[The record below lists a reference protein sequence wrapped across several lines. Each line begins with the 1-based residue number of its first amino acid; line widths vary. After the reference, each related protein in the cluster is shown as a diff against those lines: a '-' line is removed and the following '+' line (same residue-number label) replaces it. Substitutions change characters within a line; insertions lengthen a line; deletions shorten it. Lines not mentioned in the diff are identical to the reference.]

1 MTRPLLPVLTL
12 GLTIAAATHANQVHA
27 WSYQGETGPDRWGDL
42 EAAYETCKT
51 GLMQS
56 PIDLARAN
64 TVADVPVSVDY
75 GEVPLTI
82 RNPGKTIQVDF
93 EPGNYLTTSGHVF
106 GLAQVHFHTPSEH
119 TFGDAALPL
128 VAHFVHVDEDG
139 TLAVLGVLFE
149 EGAANPEL
157 QKIVDAAGTAGT
169 APTVIEGVDVDLEAL
184 VPDDLESF
192 RYMGSLTTP
201 PCSEGVNWHVVE
213 TPLTA
218 SAAQI
223 EAFESLMGMN
233 ARPVL
238 PVNGRLVVAPE

>member
-1 MTRPLLPVLTL
+1 MSRTLMPALTL
-12 GLTIAAATHANQVHA
+12 GLTIAAVTHAAPASA
-27 WSYQGETGPDRWGDL
+27 WSYKGETGPDRWGDL

-56 PIDLARAN
+56 PIDLAHAN

-75 GEVPLTI
+75 GDVPLTI
-82 RNPGKTIQVDF
+82 RNLGKTIQVEF
-93 EPGNYLTTSGHVF
+93 EPGNYLTTSGRVF

-119 TFGDAALPL
+119 TFGGATLPL
-128 VAHFVHVDEDG
+128 VAHFVHVDDDG
-139 TLAVLGVLFE
+139 ALAVLGVLFE
-149 EGAANPEL
+149 EGDTNAEL
-157 QKIVDAAGTAGT
+157 QKIVDAAGDVGTEPTA
-169 APTVIEGVDVDLEAL
+169 VSGVSVDLTAL
-184 VPDDLESF
+184 VPGDLDSF

-223 EAFESLMGMN
+223 DALESLMGMN